1 MATLEGALKVIR
13 KSRLHMMQRTQQPL
27 TTVTIRAINCVC
39 FLTCQP
45 CQNHTF
51 STRNDGCISVQCTCA
66 GGGYGSSIRF
76 HDCTSFPFLAVNV
89 DPSFQEHNISLPH
102 CPICCFQFQYC
113 EDFNSPRAITPP
125 NGLGFD
131 HVRINGVKLDCGC
144 LIELV
149 PCGLQPSRF
158 QQLPGL
164 GSTVFQASDLNTSMF
179 EQAQGVTLPSNPD
192 ARQPEVAGQP
202 ENTHPSMN
210 GHLTTGDLETIWN
223 REYDED
229 QYPLTPLQQP
239 EEGEVSS
246 TPTTQD
252 QGQQRRHREVISAII
267 PNHQHAP
274 RERPMLPTE
283 IDGDHENDEDDEMQY
298 PWTLRGGYSRANI
311 DYGVAVLESSILDR
325 QAART
330 LLGISD
336 SGNVG
341 DSHLGARTGTFSNPM
356 DINNIL
362 NFEEAMENQPVL
374 STQHIHAAPPATGHT
389 QTNSHTGG
397 GGSRQRPNDEP
408 LAAAPIFPQGTTS
421 TRSLGSR
428 LRARR
433 RRSSARSWGSVSRPM
448 SAAPTASDADATIRQ
463 PVANLHNADL
473 GERTRHTKHPSDS
486 FEASAKDK
494 RVSRPVYYLRGFVP
508 GNTSN
513 LMSLLEEG
521 GSGRMPYIEK
531 GGDQIR
537 NDVCVPYLPS
547 QPMGRDPPPQTKTPT
562 SNATRDTLK
571 AFSYF
576 AISAVVMALVAAG
589 LSRQR

>member
-1 MATLEGALKVIR
+1 ME
-13 KSRLHMMQRTQQPL
+13 RTQQPL
-27 TTVTIRAINCVC
+27 TTVTIQALRCRC
-39 FLTCQP
+39 FVRCQP
-45 CQNHTF
+45 CPYHTF
-51 STRNDGCISVQCTCA
+51 STKGDGCISIQCICA
-66 GGGYGSSIRF
+66 GRGCGSSVEF
-76 HDCTSFPFLAVNV
+76 YDCLSPQNLPVSFEGI
-89 DPSFQEHNISLPH
+89 FQERVINTPH
-102 CPICCFQFQYC
+102 CDNCRFQFQYC
-113 EDFNSPRAITPP
+113 KDFNSLRLILPSDDFGINHIRT
-125 NGLGFD
+125 NGI
-131 HVRINGVKLDCGC
+131 RINCGC

-149 PCGLQPSRF
+149 PCGLPPSRT

-164 GSTVFQASDLNTSMF
+164 GNTVFQAPDLDPSMF
-179 EQAQGVTLPSNPD
+179 EQAQGVTLPGNPD
-192 ARQPEVAGQP
+192 ARQPEVAGPP
-202 ENTHPSMN
+202 ENAHPLTN
-210 GHLTTGDLETIWN
+210 GHLTADDLEASWN
-223 REYDED
+223 REYNED
-229 QYPLTPLQQP
+229 QYPLRPLQQLQ
-239 EEGEVSS
+239 EGEVSS

-252 QGQQRRHREVISAII
+252 QRQQRRHTEMISAVI

-274 RERPMLPTE
+274 REPPMLPTE
-283 IDGDHENDEDDEMQY
+283 IDGDHENDGGDEMQY
-298 PWTLRGGYSRANI
+298 PPTLRRGHLRPNI
-311 DYGVAVLESSILDR
+311 INGAAAPRSSTVEE
-325 QAART
+325 QAARI
-330 LLGISD
+330 LLRM
-336 SGNVG
+336 SGSSNVG
-341 DSHLGARTGTFSNPM
+341 GIYLGAPTGTSGDPIDVNSSP
-356 DINNIL
+356 NL
-362 NFEEAMENQPVL
+362 GVAMEDEPAL
-374 STQHIHAAPPATGHT
+374 SIQNLHAATSMAEQD
-389 QTNSHTGG
+389 QTDSNAAG

-531 GGDQIR
+531 GGDQIW

-547 QPMGRDPPPQTKTPT
+547 QPMGRDPPPQTKIPT